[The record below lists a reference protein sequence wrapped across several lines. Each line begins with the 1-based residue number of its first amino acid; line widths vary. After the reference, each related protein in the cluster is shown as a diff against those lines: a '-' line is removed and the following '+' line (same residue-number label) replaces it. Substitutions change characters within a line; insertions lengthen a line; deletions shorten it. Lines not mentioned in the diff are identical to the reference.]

1 MGFPRQESWSE
12 LPSLFQGIFLT
23 QWSNPRL
30 LLLLTPGY
38 LRKRLWKEA
47 NVEKKKVGTFE
58 EWEGWCDGRVLKK
71 KIRPVSNNSPSGK
84 RTIHKSVA
92 FHFYIN
98 KKSLS
103 LFCVLIS
110 KRSYYATTTGESQDE
125 TGQKRS
131 SFHQMEVLQT
141 RGLFPKYLIE
151 SRKKQSVSS

>member
-1 MGFPRQESWSE
+1 M
-12 LPSLFQGIFLT
+12 PSLFFRSHKMNNNSLH
-23 QWSNPRL
+23 L
-30 LLLLTPGY
+30 LVAIPTVLWCRYYYPHFTDKES
-38 LRKRLWKEA
+38 LRTVHYGSTTLECRI
-47 NVEKKKVGTFE
+47 
-58 EWEGWCDGRVLKK
+58 LKK
-71 KIRPVSNNSPSGK
+71 KIKPVSNNSLSGK

-92 FHFYIN
+92 FHLTIN

-125 TGQKRS
+125 TGQKGS

-141 RGLFPKYLIE
+141 WGLFPKYLIE